1 MSDFRDIRDIWVIAP
16 NFKRRLSGVTA
27 TLERVVPVQARSL
40 PIAAMGP
47 VLAAG
52 VPRVRLRDMLG
63 LRTPPRGRT
72 WRVWH
77 ARRNVEMLGGLLL
90 KGVLRAPLRLVFT
103 SASQRRHTAWSR
115 FLIRRMDAVIS
126 TSSRTASYLTRPST
140 VVRHGIDAS
149 QFQPAPD
156 KAALLARLGLPPFRW
171 VGCFGRIRHQKGTD
185 VFVEAMVKVL
195 RDRPGTGAIV
205 MGRAVGHHAAFLSGL
220 QQRVREAGLA
230 GRIVF
235 PPEVPPSGTPDWYAA
250 LDVFVAPQRWEGFG
264 VTPLEAMATG
274 VPVVATTVGA
284 FPEIIVPGVTGALVP
299 PGNAD
304 AMAAEVGRL
313 LDDEASRRAQGAAGR
328 EHVQRHFTL
337 EAEAEAISAVYRG
350 LDAAASRAG
359 SRNSDCHP
367 ERQPSPR

>member
-1 MSDFRDIRDIWVIAP
+1 MPNFRDIRDTWVIAP

-40 PIAAMGP
+40 PIAALGP
-47 VLAAG
+47 VLADG
-52 VPRVRLRDMLG
+52 VPRVRFRDLTR
-63 LRTPPRGRT
+63 LRTPPAGHP

-90 KGVLRAPLRLVFT
+90 RHWFRARLRLVFT

-126 TSSRTASYLTRPST
+126 TSSRTASYLERPST

-149 QFQPAPD
+149 QFQPPPN
-156 KAALLARLGLPPFRW
+156 KAALLQRLALPPLRW

-185 VFVEAMVKVL
+185 VFVDAMIRVL
-195 RDRPGTGAIV
+195 KDRPGTGALV
-205 MGRAVGHHAAFLSGL
+205 MGRAVGHHAAFLAGL
-220 QQRVREAGLA
+220 QQRVRDAGLA
-230 GRIVF
+230 DRILF

-284 FPEIIVPGVTGALVP
+284 FPELVQTGVTGALVP
-299 PGNAD
+299 PGD
-304 AMAAEVGRL
+304 VEAMALAVGRL
-313 LDDEASRRAQGAAGR
+313 LDDEALRRNQGAAGR
-328 EHVQRHFTL
+328 DRVRKHFTL
-337 EAEAEAISAVYRG
+337 EAEAEALNAVYRQ
-350 LDAAASRAG
+350 LELTDASPSATTSRRDDMPG
-359 SRNSDCHP
+359 
-367 ERQPSPR
+367 